1 MSDRMPQNC
10 QQVGRRESWTKCQ
23 IKDKMSEC
31 TSEGRWDRM
40 SKYSSTK
47 HDKVS
52 DNMFG
57 NMSTAMSE
65 YVSNKCRIECQNMPD
80 KVSKFMSD
88 NIPAKLC
95 DSMSEYMPKECHI
108 TCQIEGQKKAKGIL
122 EKMSDTMPDKT
133 SNEGICQIECHVK
146 IWSIFSCIAGRH
158 VMAGIARSLL
168 HGKGSVEAAWNQWHS
183 VANPIHVSVLRNKTH
198 VWSLMFLLKIDAI
211 YMKTQRW
218 LMLWYTQ

>member
-1 MSDRMPQNC
+1 
-10 QQVGRRESWTKCQ
+10 
-23 IKDKMSEC
+23 
-31 TSEGRWDRM
+31 M

-108 TCQIEGQKKAKGIL
+108 TCQIEGQKRQK
-122 EKMSDTMPDKT
+122 
-133 SNEGICQIECHVK
+133 V
-146 IWSIFSCIAGRH
+146 
-158 VMAGIARSLL
+158 
-168 HGKGSVEAAWNQWHS
+168 
-183 VANPIHVSVLRNKTH
+183 
-198 VWSLMFLLKIDAI
+198 
-211 YMKTQRW
+211 Y
-218 LMLWYTQ
+218 